1 MMSIFNM
8 IYRNHLFLK
17 RKNIEEPE
25 CFQKLDEKI
34 EMYSHGFFPDV
45 SSNVMVKL
53 WEPELGGCCVTIV
66 LDKLLTETIQCN
78 GRVYVVLRDEVNEDC
93 GVDHYVNIGS
103 IEMISSGVRYRGN
116 FRHLTSDVMV
126 LDIDKKWSKSLLKV
140 PDDPFRGF
148 SWYDDNTL
156 HRVNKKFHNVV
167 TKDLGGEVVLNFAVC
182 GEFDLSI
189 YFCGQG
195 GNELQHIFSKGFCCK

>member
-1 MMSIFNM
+1 MSIFNM
-8 IYRNHLFLK
+8 IFSNRLFLK

-25 CFQKLDEKI
+25 SFLKLEKKL

-45 SSNVMVKL
+45 PNNVMVEL
-53 WEPELGGCCVTIV
+53 WKPELGGCCVTIV
-66 LDKLLTETIQCN
+66 LDKLLTENIQCN
-78 GRVYVVLRDEVNEDC
+78 GRIYVILCNEDC

-103 IEMISSGVRYRGN
+103 IEMISSGVKYRGN

-126 LDIDKKWSKSLLKV
+126 LDIDKKWCKSLLKV
-140 PDDPFRGF
+140 PDDTMRGF

-167 TKDLGGEVVLNFAVC
+167 TNDLGGEVVLNFAVC

-195 GNELQHIFSKGFCCK
+195 SNELQHIFSKGFCCK